1 MLDDQPCSFGTPH
14 GPVVSVPDTLEIN
27 DITIIMLQHHTSE
40 ALFRRGVEQ
49 FERLYAESETVT
61 RIMAISR
68 HADITGIPH
77 RIAHLEILHDHIRDR
92 TDVRMRTG
100 ERILDWFKSVRPPEG
115 GDWRRA

>member
-1 MLDDQPCSFGTPH
+1 MSIPY
-14 GPVVSVPDTLEIN
+14 TLEIN

-49 FERLYAESETVT
+49 FERLYAECETAT

-68 HADITGIPH
+68 HAFITGAPH
-77 RIAHLEILHDHIRDR
+77 RIAYLEILYDHIRDR
-92 TDVRMRTG
+92 TDVLMWTG
-100 ERILDWFKSVRPPEG
+100 EQILDGFKSVRPPEG